1 MDPSSNS
8 LLLTRSL
15 DDGLQAHSQVVSQR
29 VELPPDLLQGLQ
41 EQLQSLHERNG
52 ETIRELWK
60 REDKSSE
67 AVLER
72 SWLYER
78 PTYITYFRKPRATPV
93 SNESAPLRGGASRVL
108 AQPEGLRCGAG
119 TAGGEAG
126 EGRP

>member
-78 PTYITYFRKPRATPV
+78 PTYITYFRKP
-93 SNESAPLRGGASRVL
+93 
-108 AQPEGLRCGAG
+108 
-119 TAGGEAG
+119 
-126 EGRP
+126 